1 MSQHDA
7 PQNPDN
13 RPPITHTDADIET
26 DTRFGRRP
34 VPEGHRRPRGPAESR
49 RIPPHGD
56 VSPDG
61 GRVWPRPSATA
72 KWLVWGGTA
81 LGAAALTA
89 GTVIAARH
97 LLGHSADDDRAAQPR
112 SRVAPRFAELSPQE
126 REAMRERARAR
137 ESQDARRAARLRAEA
152 LHNAPPNTRPQRRQP
167 GLLQEVEANTSSMS
181 NGVDN
186 VMRSLGAAMT
196 GFRTVAAQAGAI
208 MREFG
213 DAADL
218 VRGIMGRGDGQP
230 GAAAPR
236 SRNAPPAKAPRQSRP
251 AARSSDPS
259 EDRHGA
265 HMPDLRDDPLLYDPM
280 DGPENAGAADQNP
293 RLHRL

>member
-7 PQNPDN
+7 PQHPED
-13 RPPITHTDADIET
+13 RPPITRTEADTET
-26 DTRFGRRP
+26 DTRFGPRP
-34 VPEGHRRPRGPAESR
+34 VPEGHRRPSGPAESR

-61 GRVWPRPSATA
+61 GRVWPRPSTTA

-97 LLGHSADDDRAAQPR
+97 LLGLSDDDDRSAQPR

-152 LHNAPPNTRPQRRQP
+152 LHNAAPDARPRRRQP
-167 GLLQEVEANTSSMS
+167 GLLQEVEANTASMS

-218 VRGIMGRGDGQP
+218 VRGIMGRGGDQP

-236 SRNAPPAKAPRQSRP
+236 CRGAPPAPPRQRRP
-251 AARSSDPS
+251 DGRSHDPS
-259 EDRHGA
+259 QDRHGA
-265 HMPDLRDDPLLYDPM
+265 HMPDLRDDPLLHDPM
-280 DGPENAGAADQNP
+280 DGPDDAGPTDHNP